1 MRLYALLLRLYPSS
15 FRSEYGGEMSR
26 IFRLRRER
34 VRGAW
39 PVAALWAATLRETV
53 TTAPAVHWDI
63 LRQDLRYTARTLGR
77 APGFTLAAILVV
89 ALGVGANTAVF
100 SVADFVFLRPL
111 PYPEGDRLVKLW
123 EAPPDFDR
131 LEVAPPN
138 YRDWKA
144 SASSFDAMGAWYD
157 TAVNVAGYG
166 EPVRVPAAG
175 VSADLLPILRVS
187 PLLGRL
193 FDPADEREGRSDGVI
208 LAYGLWQAQFGGDP
222 GIVGR
227 RVLVDGVPRDV
238 TGVMPRGFDFPTRE
252 IGLWLPMNR
261 EELTNEER
269 GNNYWDVLGRLAPGV
284 TLDQARADMAVIAR
298 RLQLQHPDE
307 LEGMGISVFLLRDEY
322 PRQARLLLLALCGA
336 AACVLLA
343 ACANLASLLLAR
355 GLARRGEIAIR
366 SALGAGRE
374 RLVRQLVTESLL
386 LAVLGGALGVAL
398 AGAAFPLLARFVPT
412 SLPIA
417 GTPSVDLRVLVLAAL
432 SAALTGLGF
441 GVLPAW
447 RAARADAGALAD
459 AGRGGGG
466 RRERARS
473 ALVVAEVMASVVLL
487 VSGGLLLRALW
498 HLQQTDSGFEPRNV
512 LTLRTAL
519 SPARYDT
526 TLRRADFYREV
537 LRDVR
542 SLPGVTGAA
551 YITGLPMDMG
561 GGIWQ
566 VTIPGEPQRR
576 VDAKAASSRYVTP
589 GYFTSL
595 GIPILRGRD
604 VSDADTSLRPP
615 VAVVS
620 ESFGARFMPGRD
632 PLGQPFTFGPAGTR
646 TVVGIVRDVRVRGP
660 ERASEPQVYL
670 PHQQVEDGQ
679 SIFYHP
685 RDLVI
690 RSPLPVDVLLPRVRE
705 IVRRVDPQQPISS
718 VRMLSEVVSAQTAT
732 RALQVR
738 VLGAFAAV
746 ALLLAAVGIHGLLSF
761 AVSARRREIAVR
773 MALGAGRGGIVR
785 MVMSRALLLA
795 AAGVIPGI
803 ALAAAA
809 ATAMRSLLAGV
820 RPGDLAT
827 FSAAVVLCTVMTL
840 AGSLVPA
847 LRAVRVDPAAS
858 LRAE

>member
-1 MRLYALLLRLYPSS
+1 MYLLRMPA
-15 FRSEYGGEMSR
+15 MQ
-26 IFRLRRER
+26 
-34 VRGAW
+34 
-39 PVAALWAATLRETV
+39 AL
-53 TTAPAVHWDI
+53 AVHWDI

-100 SVADFVFLRPL
+100 SIADFVFLRPL

-123 EAPPDFDR
+123 EAPRDFDH

-144 SASSFDAMGAWYD
+144 SASSFEAMGAWYD
-157 TAVNVAGYG
+157 TAVNLAGYG
-166 EPVRVPAAG
+166 EPVRVQAAG
-175 VSADLLPILRVS
+175 VTADLLPILRVN

-193 FDPADEREGRSDGVI
+193 FDPADERDGRSDGVM
-208 LAYGLWQAQFGGDP
+208 LAYGLWQAQFGGDR

-227 RVLVDGVPRDV
+227 RVLVDGVPREV
-238 TGVMPRGFDFPTRE
+238 RGVMPRGFDFPTRE
-252 IGLWLPMNR
+252 IGLWLPMTR

-284 TLDQARADMAVIAR
+284 TLAQARADMEVVSR
-298 RLQLQHPDE
+298 RLQLQHPEE
-307 LEGMGISVFLLRDEY
+307 LEGTGVSVFMLREEY
-322 PRQARLLLLALCGA
+322 PQQARLLLLALCGA
-336 AACVLLA
+336 AVCVLLV
-343 ACANLASLLLAR
+343 ACANLANLLLAR

-374 RLVRQLVTESLL
+374 RLVRQLVTESLV
-386 LAVLGGALGVAL
+386 LAVLGGAIGVTL
-398 AGAAFPLLARFVPT
+398 AAAAFPLLARFVPS

-417 GTPSVDLRVLVLAAL
+417 HTPSVDLRVLALAAL

-447 RAARADAGALAD
+447 RAARADANGLAE
-459 AGRGGGG
+459 AGRGAGR

-473 ALVVAEVMASVVLL
+473 ALVVAEIMASVVLL
-487 VSGGLLLRALW
+487 VAGGLLLRALW
-498 HLQQTDSGFEPRNV
+498 HLQQTDPGFEPRTV

-519 SPARYDT
+519 APARYGT
-526 TLRRADFYREV
+526 TLRRAGFYRKV
-537 LRDVR
+537 LEEVR
-542 SLPGVTGAA
+542 SIPGVASAA

-561 GGIWQ
+561 GGTWQ

-576 VDAKAASSRYVTP
+576 ADAKAASSRYATP
-589 GYFTSL
+589 GYFASL
-595 GIPILRGRD
+595 GIPVLRGRD
-604 VSDADTSLRPP
+604 VSEADTADRLP

-632 PLGQPFTFGPAGTR
+632 PLGHPFTFGPAGTR

-670 PHQQVEDGQ
+670 PYQQVEDGQ
-679 SIFYHP
+679 SVFYHP

-690 RSPLPVDVLLPRVRE
+690 RSPLPADVLVPQVRA
-705 IVRRVDPQQPISS
+705 IVHRVDPQQPISN
-718 VRMLSEVVSAQTAT
+718 VRMLSDVVAAQTAT
-732 RALQVR
+732 RAVQVR
-738 VLGAFAAV
+738 VLSAFAAV

-773 MALGAGRGGIVR
+773 MALGAGRGEIVR
-785 MVMSRALLLA
+785 MVMWRAVLLA
-795 AAGVIPGI
+795 AGGVIPGI
-803 ALAAAA
+803 VLAAAA
-809 ATAMRSLLAGV
+809 GGAMRGLLVGV
-820 RPGDLAT
+820 RPDDFAT
-827 FSAAVVLCTVMTL
+827 FAAAVLLCGAMTL
-840 AGSLVPA
+840 VGSLLPT
-847 LRAVRVDPAAS
+847 LRAVRVDPASS